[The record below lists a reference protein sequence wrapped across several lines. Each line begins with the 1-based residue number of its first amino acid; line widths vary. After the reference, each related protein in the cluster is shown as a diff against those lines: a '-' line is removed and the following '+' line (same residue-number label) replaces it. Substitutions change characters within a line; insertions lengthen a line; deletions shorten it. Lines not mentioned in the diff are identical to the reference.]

1 MRGPAAH
8 WSPIGFK
15 NSIFLHDIDI
25 VCRYRLASQE
35 YKWCENVGG
44 WTFVTLIS
52 LFITLFGIVAGV
64 MASCCSMGLYVDER
78 LEDEEENK

>member
-1 MRGPAAH
+1 M
-8 WSPIGFK
+8 
-15 NSIFLHDIDI
+15 
-25 VCRYRLASQE
+25 CRCHACYRLTSQE
-35 YKWCENVGG
+35 YNWCENVGG